1 MTEDHRRH
9 HHDPPTPPE
18 GFRAAASALRLRL
31 WIGGELRD
39 EVWIDSADANSAELA
54 SMTAA
59 YHVRITE
66 MAEAAGV
73 VWMTEVYDPAAEPDR
88 AYLRIGTD
96 PAGMSSETQPW
107 NGRVPRLKGNRWQQT

>member
-1 MTEDHRRH
+1 MPGH

-18 GFRAAASALRLRL
+18 GFRALTALRLRL

-39 EVWIDSADANSAELA
+39 ELWINADDPNAGELTEA
-54 SMTAA
+54 TSA
-59 YHVRITE
+59 YHLRVTE

-73 VWMTEVYDPAAEPDR
+73 VWMTEVYDPAADPDH

-96 PAGMSSETQPW
+96 LAGMSAGARRW
-107 NGRVPRLKGNRWQQT
+107 NGEIP